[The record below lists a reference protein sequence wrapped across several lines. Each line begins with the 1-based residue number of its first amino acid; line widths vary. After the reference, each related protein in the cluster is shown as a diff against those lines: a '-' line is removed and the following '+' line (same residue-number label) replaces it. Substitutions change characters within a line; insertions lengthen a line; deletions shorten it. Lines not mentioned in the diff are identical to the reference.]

1 MVWESRHDQGRSN
14 ACLIHPELVIVRHN
28 IQYTYADHAFPLSQ
42 SIHHI
47 NRIEN
52 RTKLARCCK
61 CPCLDIPFL
70 AKFVG
75 SRCILGGLL
84 FVLPLLG
91 TLKVW
96 GWLSTRLWHNCQ
108 DLDHCCLSQKLKHS
122 WWSSLAHKMF
132 EDLKVHPCVVL
143 NLSRVCTWDSLTF
156 MDWEFFRD
164 VPRDSFEWY
173 LQTLCDD

>member
-1 MVWESRHDQGRSN
+1 MSRLINVGRNQHLVLLRSLRVIKNKQSYSFSFRMVWESRHDQGRSN
-14 ACLIHPELVIVRHN
+14 ACLIHPELVIVRCYVQDACAN
-28 IQYTYADHAFPLSQ
+28 HAFPLSQ
-42 SIHHI
+42 SIHHV

-84 FVLPLLG
+84 FVLPLLE

-96 GWLSTRLWHNCQ
+96 GWLSTRL
-108 DLDHCCLSQKLKHS
+108 
-122 WWSSLAHKMF
+122 
-132 EDLKVHPCVVL
+132 
-143 NLSRVCTWDSLTF
+143 
-156 MDWEFFRD
+156 
-164 VPRDSFEWY
+164 
-173 LQTLCDD
+173 

>member
-1 MVWESRHDQGRSN
+1 VLHILICMNYIKIDQCWKKSTSRIASIITRQQEEQAIIQFFFFRMVWESRHDQGRSN
-14 ACLIHPELVIVRHN
+14 TCLIHPELVVVRCYV
-28 IQYTYADHAFPLSQ
+28 QYACTNHAFPLSQ
-42 SIHHI
+42 SIHHV

-84 FVLPLLG
+84 FVLPLLE

-96 GWLSTRLWHNCQ
+96 GWLSTRLLHNCQ
-108 DLDHCCLSQKLKHS
+108 DLDHCWLSQKLKWTS
-122 WWSSLAHKMF
+122 
-132 EDLKVHPCVVL
+132 
-143 NLSRVCTWDSLTF
+143 F
-156 MDWEFFRD
+156 MVIFTGTQS
-164 VPRDSFEWY
+164 V
-173 LQTLCDD
+173 

>member
-1 MVWESRHDQGRSN
+1 MLEEINTSYCFDHYASTRRTSNHTVFSFRMVWESRHDQGRSN
-14 ACLIHPELVIVRHN
+14 ACLIHPELVIVRCYV
-28 IQYTYADHAFPLSQ
+28 QYACANHAFPLSQ
-42 SIHHI
+42 SIHHV

-84 FVLPLLG
+84 FVLPLLE

-96 GWLSTRLWHNCQ
+96 GWVIN
-108 DLDHCCLSQKLKHS
+108 
-122 WWSSLAHKMF
+122 SSLTQLPRSGSLLAQPETEMDFIHG
-132 EDLKVHPCVVL
+132 DLHWHTKCL
-143 NLSRVCTWDSLTF
+143 KI
-156 MDWEFFRD
+156 
-164 VPRDSFEWY
+164 
-173 LQTLCDD
+173 